1 MLVAR
6 EIPVRPTSLHV
17 PDVMGVAKG
26 GIGVG
31 IDTRSSMCHHAYMAI
46 VKPKDLIAC
55 RKFFL
60 EPSGPKQRQY
70 EAIRAYY
77 VDELTGEQ
85 AAAKFGYTPGSLRQL
100 LHAFVNDADP
110 QFFITPKR
118 GPQAQPKKDPA
129 RETIIALRKRNYSV
143 SEISEALKEGSIK
156 LSAMAVDEVLKS
168 EGFAPLPRRALRERP
183 DRPSPSVEAVSD
195 VRSFM
200 IPEGVEFNTVCGG
213 LFLFIPDLIR
223 LHVSEIAN
231 QANLPGS
238 KKIPSEHAL
247 RACLA
252 LKLWSIRRKSHVM
265 SLVADPG
272 LALFAGL
279 NVFPKKSYL
288 SEYSSTIEHKMVL
301 KMLSSWHS
309 RTNSEGLFGE
319 ASFNLDF
326 HSVPFYGADEII
338 EKHYVSMR
346 SRSQPSVLVFLAQDV
361 DNRAFCYSNAD
372 IRKGEENDEILRFIS
387 FWKTVTGKNPEHLVF
402 DSKLTTYANLAK
414 LDQMK
419 IPFITLRRR
428 HRTLLTEIEE
438 TPASA
443 WRKVE
448 LNVPG
453 RKFNSPKYIE
463 QKVKL
468 SGRQFRQLF
477 VKNLG
482 HDDPTIILSNDTKTP
497 RQLILRYALRMLI
510 ENSLS
515 DAVRFFHIDA
525 LSSAVALKVD
535 LDMALLV
542 LASGLYRLLAQRMRG
557 YSSAQARTIFQN
569 IIDIPAT
576 VTSTADAVTVK
587 FHRRSHLPIIVAS
600 GLLNQPVEVPWW
612 DGRRLILTA

>member
-1 MLVAR
+1 
-6 EIPVRPTSLHV
+6 
-17 PDVMGVAKG
+17 
-26 GIGVG
+26 
-31 IDTRSSMCHHAYMAI
+31 MAI
-46 VKPKDLIAC
+46 IEPKDLIAC

-60 EPSGPKQRQY
+60 EPSSAKQRQY
-70 EAIRAYY
+70 EALRAYY
-77 VDELTGEQ
+77 VDELTGAQ
-85 AAAKFGYTPGSLRQL
+85 VAAKFGYTEGSLRQL
-100 LHAFVNDADP
+100 LHTFVNDADP

-129 RETIIALRKRNYSV
+129 RETIIALRKQNYSV
-143 SEISEALKEGSIK
+143 SEISEALKEAGIP
-156 LSAMAVDEVLKS
+156 LSAKAVDEVLKS
-168 EGFAPLPRRALRERP
+168 EGFAPLSRRSFRERP
-183 DRPSPSVEAVSD
+183 DAARPSVEAVAD
-195 VRSFM
+195 VRSFSV
-200 IPEGVEFNTVCGG
+200 PDGAEFNTTCGG
-213 LFLFIPDLIR
+213 LFLFIPELIR
-223 LHVSEIAN
+223 LHVSEIAT

-238 KKIPSEHAL
+238 KMIPSEHAL
-247 RACLA
+247 RSCLA
-252 LKLWSIRRKSHVM
+252 LKLWSIERKSHVM

-272 LALFAGL
+272 LAFFAGL

-309 RTNSEGLFGE
+309 HTNSEGLFGE

-346 SRSQPSVLVFLAQDV
+346 SRSQPSVLVFLAQDAE
-361 DNRAFCYSNAD
+361 NRAFCYSNAD

-387 FWKTVTGKNPEHLVF
+387 FWKSVTGKNPEHLVF
-402 DSKLTTYANLAK
+402 DSKLTTYENLAK
-414 LDQMK
+414 IDKMK

-428 HRTLLTEIEE
+428 HRTLLAELEKL
-438 TPASA
+438 PASA

-448 LNVPG
+448 LDVPG

-477 VKNLG
+477 VKDLG
-482 HDDPTIILSNDTKTP
+482 HDEPTILLSNDTKTP
-497 RQLILRYALRMLI
+497 RQLILRYAQRMLI

-515 DAVRFFHIDA
+515 DAVRFFHMDA

-535 LDMALLV
+535 FDMVLLV

-557 YSSAQARTIFQN
+557 YSAAQARQIFRD

-576 VTSTADAVTVK
+576 ITCTADEVTVK
-587 FHRRSHLPIIVAS
+587 LHRRSHLPIIVAS
-600 GLLNQPVEVPWW
+600 GLLNQPVDVPWW
-612 DGRRLILTA
+612 NGRRLILTA

>member
-1 MLVAR
+1 MRLA
-6 EIPVRPTSLHV
+6 
-17 PDVMGVAKG
+17 
-26 GIGVG
+26 IGDITFG
-31 IDTRSSMCHHAYMAI
+31 IDTRSPRCHHAYMSI
-46 VKPKDLIAC
+46 IKPKDLIAC

-60 EPSGPKQRQY
+60 EPSSPKQRQY

-77 VDELTGEQ
+77 VDELTGEE
-85 AAAKFGYTPGSLRQL
+85 AAAKFGYTPGSFRQL
-100 LHAFVNDADP
+100 LHEFVNDQNP

-118 GPQAQPKKDPA
+118 GPQAQPKKDRA
-129 RETIIALRKRNYSV
+129 RETIIALRKQNYSV
-143 SEISEALKEGSIK
+143 SEISEALKDIGIK

-168 EGFAPLPRRALRERP
+168 EGFAPLPRRSLRERP
-183 DRPSPSVEAVSD
+183 DRPRPNVEAGSD
-195 VRSFM
+195 VRSFVV
-200 IPEGVEFNTVCGG
+200 PEGVEFNTVCGG
-213 LFLFIPDLIR
+213 LFLFVPDLVR
-223 LHVSEIAN
+223 LNVSAIAE
-231 QANLPGS
+231 QAKLPGS
-238 KKIPSEHAL
+238 KKIPPEHAL

-252 LKLWSIRRKSHVM
+252 LKLWSVLRKSRVM

-288 SEYSSTIEHKMVL
+288 SEYSSSIEHKTIL
-301 KMLSSWHS
+301 RILSSWH
-309 RTNSEGLFGE
+309 RHINSEGLFNE

-326 HSVPFYGADEII
+326 HSVPFYGADEIV

-387 FWKTVTGKNPEHLVF
+387 FWKSVTGKNPEHLVF

-414 LDQMK
+414 IDKMK
-419 IPFITLRRR
+419 IKFITLRRR
-428 HRTLLTEIEE
+428 HRTLLAEIEGL
-438 TPASA
+438 PASA

-448 LNVPG
+448 LGVPG

-463 QKVKL
+463 QKVTL

-477 VKNLG
+477 VKDLG
-482 HDDPTIILSNDTKTP
+482 HDEPTIILTNDTKTP
-497 RQLILRYALRMLI
+497 KQLILRYALRMLI

-515 DAVRFFHIDA
+515 DAVRFFHMDS

-535 LDMALLV
+535 FDMALLV
-542 LASGLYRLLAQRMRG
+542 LASGLYRLLARRMKG
-557 YSSAQARTIFQN
+557 YSAAQARTIFN
-569 IIDIPAT
+569 DIINIPAT
-576 VTSTADAVTVK
+576 IAATADTITVK
-587 FHRRSHLPIIVAS
+587 FHRRSHLPIIAAS

-612 DGRRLILTA
+612 GGRRLILTA

>member
-1 MLVAR
+1 M
-6 EIPVRPTSLHV
+6 S
-17 PDVMGVAKG
+17 
-26 GIGVG
+26 
-31 IDTRSSMCHHAYMAI
+31 I
-46 VKPKDLIAC
+46 VEPKDLIAC

-70 EAIRAYY
+70 EALRAYY
-77 VDELTGEQ
+77 VDGLTGEEV
-85 AAAKFGYTPGSLRQL
+85 AGKFGYTHGSLRQL
-100 LHAFVNDADP
+100 LHQFVIDPDP
-110 QFFITPKR
+110 QFFITPKH
-118 GPQAQPKKDPA
+118 GPQSRPKKDPA
-129 RETIIALRKRNYSV
+129 RETIIALRKQNYSV
-143 SEISEALKEGSIK
+143 SEIAEALKEAGIT
-156 LSAMAVDEVLKS
+156 LSAKAVDEVLKS
-168 EGFAPLPRRALRERP
+168 EGFAPLPRRSLRERP
-183 DRPSPSVEAVSD
+183 DRPRPNVEAVSD
-195 VRSFM
+195 VRSFTV
-200 IPEGVEFNTVCGG
+200 PEGVEFNTVCGG

-223 LHVSEIAN
+223 LHVSEIAM
-231 QANLPGS
+231 QASLPGS

-252 LKLWSIRRKSHVM
+252 LKLWSIERKSHVM

-288 SEYSSTIEHKMVL
+288 SEYSSTIEHKTVL
-301 KMLSSWHS
+301 KMLSSWHGH
-309 RTNSEGLFGE
+309 TKSEGLFSE

-361 DNRAFCYSNAD
+361 ENRAFCYSNAD
-372 IRKGEENDEILRFIS
+372 LRKGEENDEILRFIS
-387 FWKTVTGKNPEHLVF
+387 FWKSVTGKNPKHLVF

-414 LDQMK
+414 IDEMK

-428 HRTLLTEIEE
+428 HTTLLAEIEGL
-438 TPASA
+438 PASA

-448 LNVPG
+448 LDVPG

-463 QKVKL
+463 QKVTL
-468 SGRQFRQLF
+468 SGHQFRQLF
-477 VKNLG
+477 VKELG
-482 HDDPTIILSNDTKTP
+482 HAEPTIILTNDTKTP
-497 RQLILRYALRMLI
+497 KQLILRYALRMLI

-515 DAVRFFHIDA
+515 DAVRFFHMDA

-535 LDMALLV
+535 FDMALLV

-557 YSSAQARTIFQN
+557 YSAAQARQIFRD

-576 VTSTADAVTVK
+576 ITGTAEAVTVK
-587 FHRRSHLPIIVAS
+587 FHRRSHLPIIAAS

>member
-1 MLVAR
+1 VHLASGD
-6 EIPVRPTSLHV
+6 T
-17 PDVMGVAKG
+17 KC
-26 GIGVG
+26 G
-31 IDTRSSMCHHAYMAI
+31 IDTRSRMCHYAHMPNI
-46 VKPKDLIAC
+46 KLKDLTAC
-55 RKFFL
+55 RKFFQ

-85 AAAKFGYTPGSLRQL
+85 AAAKFGYTHGSFRQL
-100 LHAFVNDADP
+100 LHEFVNDPDP
-110 QFFITPKR
+110 QFFITPR
-118 GPQAQPKKDPA
+118 HGPQAQSKKDSA
-129 RETIIALRKRNYSV
+129 RETIIALRKQNYSV
-143 SEISEALKEGSIK
+143 SEISEALKEAGIK
-156 LSAMAVDEVLKS
+156 LSATAVDEVLKS
-168 EGFAPLPRRALRERP
+168 EGFAPLPRRSLPERP
-183 DRPSPSVEAVSD
+183 DRPRPSVEASSD

-200 IPEGVEFNTVCGG
+200 VPEGVEFNTVCGG

-223 LHVSEIAN
+223 LNVSEVAR

-238 KKIPSEHAL
+238 KKIPPEHAL

-252 LKLWSIRRKSHVM
+252 LKLWSILRKSKVM

-272 LALFAGL
+272 LALFTGL

-288 SEYSSTIEHKMVL
+288 SEYSSTVEHKTIL
-301 KMLSSWHS
+301 KILSSWHS
-309 RTNSEGLFGE
+309 HTNSEGLFSE

-326 HSVPFYGADEII
+326 HSVPFYGADEIV

-372 IRKGEENDEILRFIS
+372 IRKGEENDEILRFIE
-387 FWKTVTGKNPEHLVF
+387 FWKSVSGKNPEHLVF

-414 LDQMK
+414 IDEMK
-419 IPFITLRRR
+419 IKFITLRRR
-428 HRTLLTEIEE
+428 HRTLLAEIEGLP
-438 TPASA
+438 TSA

-453 RKFNSPKYIE
+453 RKFNSPRYFE

-468 SGRQFRQLF
+468 AGRQFRQLF
-477 VKNLG
+477 VKDLG
-482 HDDPTIILSNDTKTP
+482 HDEPTIILTNDTKTP
-497 RQLILRYALRMLI
+497 KQLILRYALRMLI

-515 DAVRFFHIDA
+515 DAVRFFHIDS

-535 LDMALLV
+535 FDMALLV
-542 LASGLYRLLAQRMRG
+542 LASGLYRLLAKRMRG
-557 YSSAQARTIFQN
+557 YSSAQARTIFHD
-569 IIDIPAT
+569 IINMPAT
-576 VTSTADAVTVK
+576 ITGTADTVTVK

-600 GLLNQPVEVPWW
+600 GLLNQPIEVPWW
-612 DGRRLILTA
+612 GGRRLILTA